1 MYSTGWG
8 WVPGKVSMA
17 FVLDTQEYINGTNE
31 ETYALDL
38 TVLEA
43 DVFPQEPLQKPIL
56 HGQEMNISILR
67 IEPIFKDAIRAAV
80 ICRCGEL
87 TLVGCAIYFQRDML
101 KESVQHRY
109 SPEELQNVNSWNL
122 AEACNH
128 ADSLRAYSFHYPW
141 KYPIEINGDTVKP
154 IFIQI
159 RNVMYLSR
167 TIATTLLEISLCTQ
181 WASSRYDS
189 TGRSYRSLAQD
200 YYESCPK
207 RKGPKGGTRVFG
219 EKLLVKASENGY
231 RIRDYEFR
239 QESS

>member
-1 MYSTGWG
+1 MYSSRGESYLR
-8 WVPGKVSMA
+8 KVSMA
-17 FVLDTQEYINGTNE
+17 FVLDTDECIRDINGKI
-31 ETYALDL
+31 YALDL

-43 DVFPQEPLQKPIL
+43 DACSQAVLRVPVLLGK
-56 HGQEMNISILR
+56 EMSVSIFS
-67 IEPIFKDAIRAAV
+67 IEPIFEDAIRAAV
-80 ICRCGEL
+80 ICQCDEL
-87 TLVGCAIYFQRDML
+87 TLAGSAIYFQRDML

-128 ADSLRAYSFHYPW
+128 TDSLRAYSFRHIW
-141 KYPIEINGDTVKP
+141 KYPIEINGDTAKP
-154 IFIQI
+154 KFIQI

-167 TIATTLLEISLCTQ
+167 TIATTLAEISLCTQ
-181 WASSRYDS
+181 WASSQYDS
-189 TGRSYRSLAQD
+189 TCKSYRILAQE